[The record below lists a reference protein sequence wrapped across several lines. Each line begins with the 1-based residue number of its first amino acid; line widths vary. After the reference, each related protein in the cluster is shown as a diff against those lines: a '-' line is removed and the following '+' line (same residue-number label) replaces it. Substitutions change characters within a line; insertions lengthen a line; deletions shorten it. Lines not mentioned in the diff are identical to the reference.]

1 MGRIEKKL
9 SDSTTKYYWYPGEKQ
24 EWIRAAVSVGVGIVV
39 GALLM
44 LMTRNSVTAVVVGTS
59 ATLAVAGF
67 NFGRRDSKAESRSLA
82 GFPGMVDRAAR
93 RAALGHTGRAAW
105 RGLVM
110 SVGSA
115 AAAALIVNLSPRGLL
130 YDWVLPVVP
139 AVVCAIARQIGLLWE
154 KLGTSVST
162 PGPAAE
168 PAKAVPRDGSHSGPI
183 VIRRHGL

>member
-24 EWIRAAVSVGVGIVV
+24 EWIRAAVALGVGGVV

-44 LMTRNSVTAVVVGTS
+44 LVTRNSVTAVVLGTS
-59 ATLAVAGF
+59 VTLAIAGF
-67 NFGRRDSKAESRSLA
+67 NIGRRDSKALA
-82 GFPGMVDRAAR
+82 GFPGFTDKAAR
-93 RAALGHTGRAAW
+93 RASIGHTGKAAW

-110 SVGSA
+110 GVGSA
-115 AAAALIVNLSPRGLL
+115 AAAVLIINLSPSGWL

-139 AVVCAIARQIGLLWE
+139 AVVFAIARQLGLVWE

-162 PGPAAE
+162 AGPAATPK
-168 PAKAVPRDGSHSGPI
+168 PAE
-183 VIRRHGL
+183 